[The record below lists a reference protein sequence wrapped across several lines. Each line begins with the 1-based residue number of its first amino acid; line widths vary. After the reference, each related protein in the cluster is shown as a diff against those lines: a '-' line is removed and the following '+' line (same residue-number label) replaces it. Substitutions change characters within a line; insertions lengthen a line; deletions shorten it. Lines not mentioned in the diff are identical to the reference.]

1 MPFETLVYPGL
12 DLDSDEGP
20 YMYTVA
26 VAFIVLSLAFLVLRL
41 ISRAVTQVP
50 AGMDDWLIAVA
61 AAGHPESNQRPRR
74 R

>member
-1 MPFETLVYPGL
+1 MPFETPVYPGI

-20 YMYTVA
+20 HMYTVA